1 MTTTPLQLFFA
12 ALAAAAGGAVNAIA
26 GGGTLITF
34 PTLLALG
41 IPPIV
46 ANATSTVAL
55 WPGTVGSMWGY
66 RRELEGA
73 RTWAVRFAIP
83 SLAGGMLGA
92 ILLLRTSSE
101 RFSHLVPFLVLG
113 ATGLFILQAPLG
125 AYLRGRRARLIA
137 RSAPGEPVDRSAP
150 IRATGDD
157 LETDS
162 ARADE
167 VAPTG
172 APAAEPLAAPAL
184 PFLVYQFIVSIYGG
198 YFGAGMGILM
208 LAALGFMGLVNIHQ
222 MNGLKNWGGT
232 CINIVAVA
240 IFAASGVVS
249 WPIAIVMAGGAA
261 IGGYA
266 GSGLAQRVPQP
277 VVRRLIIAIG
287 LVSGLWLL
295 FDRL

>member
-1 MTTTPLQLFFA
+1 MNATPLQLLFA
-12 ALAAAAGGAVNAIA
+12 ALAASAGGAVNAIA

-73 RTWAVRFAIP
+73 RAWAVRFAIP
-83 SLAGGMLGA
+83 SLAGGTLGA
-92 ILLLRTSSE
+92 LLLLRTSNE
-101 RFSHLVPFLVLG
+101 RFSTLVPFLVLG
-113 ATGLFILQAPLG
+113 ATALFVLQAPLVRF
-125 AYLRGRRARLIA
+125 LRARRAEA
-137 RSAPGEPVDRSAP
+137 TASPGTSPANPRSAPMVD
-150 IRATGDD
+150 
-157 LETDS
+157 
-162 ARADE
+162 
-167 VAPTG
+167 
-172 APAAEPLAAPAL
+172 APALTAPAL
-184 PFLVYQFIVSIYGG
+184 PLLIYQFVVSIYGG

-232 CINIVAVA
+232 CINVVAVG

-249 WPIAIVMAGGAA
+249 WPIAVVMAVGAT
-261 IGGYA
+261 IGGYV
-266 GSGLAQRVPQP
+266 GSGLAQRVAQP
-277 VVRRLIIAIG
+277 TVRRLIIAIG
-287 LVSGLWLL
+287 LASGVWLL
-295 FDRL
+295 IDRL

>member
-1 MTTTPLQLFFA
+1 MTATPFQLLLA
-12 ALAAAAGGAVNAIA
+12 ALSAAAGGAVNSIA

-46 ANATSTVAL
+46 ANATSSVAL

-73 RTWAVRFAIP
+73 RSWAVRFAIP
-83 SLAGGMLGA
+83 SLAGGMVGA
-92 ILLLRTSSE
+92 LLLLRTSSE

-113 ATGLFILQAPLG
+113 ATGLFILQAPL
-125 AYLRGRRARLIA
+125 ANLLRRRGIGLAAASPLVEPQGD
-137 RSAPGEPVDRSAP
+137 AP
-150 IRATGDD
+150 
-157 LETDS
+157 
-162 ARADE
+162 
-167 VAPTG
+167 
-172 APAAEPLAAPAL
+172 PAAGGATQLAPPAL
-184 PFLVYQFIVSIYGG
+184 LFLIYQFLVSIYGG

-232 CINIVAVA
+232 CINVVAVT
-240 IFAASGVVS
+240 IFAASGIVS
-249 WPIAIVMAGGAA
+249 WPIAIVMAVGGG

-266 GSGLAQRVPQP
+266 GSGLAQRVEQRT
-277 VVRRLIIAIG
+277 VRRLIIAIG
-287 LVSGLWLL
+287 LCSGLWLL
-295 FDRL
+295 IDRL

>member
-1 MTTTPLQLFFA
+1 MTPTPLQLLLA

-41 IPPIV
+41 VPPIV

-73 RTWAVRFAIP
+73 RSWAVRFAIP
-83 SLAGGMLGA
+83 SLAGGIVGA
-92 ILLLRTSSE
+92 LLLLRTSSE
-101 RFSHLVPFLVLG
+101 RFSTLVPFLVLG
-113 ATGLFILQAPLG
+113 ATGLFIVQGPLTGFLRTRKG
-125 AYLRGRRARLIA
+125 AAATAGRPAMQ
-137 RSAPGEPVDRSAP
+137 SAGNGPSA
-150 IRATGDD
+150 
-157 LETDS
+157 S
-162 ARADE
+162 
-167 VAPTG
+167 VS
-172 APAAEPLAAPAL
+172 APAL
-184 PFLVYQFIVSIYGG
+184 APPAVPLLIYQFLVSIYGG

-249 WPIAIVMAGGAA
+249 WPIAMVMAAGAA
-261 IGGYA
+261 AGGYA
-266 GSGLAQRVPQP
+266 GSGLAQRVAQRT
-277 VVRRLIIAIG
+277 VRQLIIAIG
-287 LVSGLWLL
+287 LASGIWLL
-295 FDRL
+295 VDRL